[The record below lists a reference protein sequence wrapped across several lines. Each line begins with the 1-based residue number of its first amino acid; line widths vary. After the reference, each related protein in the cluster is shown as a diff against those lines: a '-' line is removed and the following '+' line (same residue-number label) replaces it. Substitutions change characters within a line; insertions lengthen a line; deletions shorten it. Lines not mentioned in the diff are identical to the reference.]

1 MDNLIEFKFRLEGL
15 IEVNSFIFIKLNI
28 KGSLMKTSIA
38 VFLIFLGFAC
48 NRPQRENVDFKEWG
62 DYWFQ
67 GKAEINSY
75 KLTQYRYG
83 EAREGEAVLIF
94 VTEDFSRKK
103 HLKLDHPNEAG
114 RDKISVLK
122 MNQTREFVTGIYPYH
137 MMLSAFTPTK
147 EASQGLKFTASSQEW
162 CGQSF
167 TQLNLKSG
175 NDYKGELFSYFEEE
189 GEKSFSIEGIAED
202 DLWNLI
208 RINPNQV
215 PKGSVMMMPSLIY
228 QRFSHSDF
236 IAEEVFIRALDISEN
251 RSQLEVTYSSGNRVL
266 KINYEKQF
274 PYQILGW
281 EEEHTNNNGDKELT
295 KAERKG
301 TKVIDYW
308 NRKAIE
314 DEFLRD
320 ELKLN

>member
-1 MDNLIEFKFRLEGL
+1 MRTLLAVL
-15 IEVNSFIFIKLNI
+15 LIFI
-28 KGSLMKTSIA
+28 
-38 VFLIFLGFAC
+38 GFSC
-48 NRPQRENVDFKEWG
+48 NKPQRENVDFIEWG

-75 KLTQYRYG
+75 TLSQYRYG
-83 EAREGEAVLIF
+83 EAREGEAILIF

-103 HLKLDHPNEAG
+103 HVKLDDPKEAG

-122 MNQTREFVTGIYPYH
+122 MNQTRSFVTGIYPYH

-167 TQLNLKSG
+167 TQMNLNSG
-175 NDYKGELFSYFEEE
+175 DSYNGELFSYFEEE
-189 GEKSFSIEGIAED
+189 GDESFSMDGIAED

-215 PKGSVMMMPSLIY
+215 PIGSVMMFPSLIY
-228 QRFSHSDF
+228 QRFSHDEF
-236 IAEEVFIRALDISEN
+236 IAEEAFIRIIDTSPN
-251 RSQLEVTYSSGNRVL
+251 RSQLEVTYSSGKRVL
-266 KINYEKQF
+266 KINYEKEF

-281 EEEHTNNNGDKELT
+281 EEEHTNNNGEKEVT

-308 NRKAIE
+308 NRNALE

>member
-1 MDNLIEFKFRLEGL
+1 
-15 IEVNSFIFIKLNI
+15 
-28 KGSLMKTSIA
+28 
-38 VFLIFLGFAC
+38 
-48 NRPQRENVDFKEWG
+48 
-62 DYWFQ
+62 
-67 GKAEINSY
+67 
-75 KLTQYRYG
+75 
-83 EAREGEAVLIF
+83 
-94 VTEDFSRKK
+94 
-103 HLKLDHPNEAG
+103 
-114 RDKISVLK
+114 
-122 MNQTREFVTGIYPYH
+122 
-137 MMLSAFTPTK
+137 
-147 EASQGLKFTASSQEW
+147 
-162 CGQSF
+162 
-167 TQLNLKSG
+167 
-175 NDYKGELFSYFEEE
+175 
-189 GEKSFSIEGIAED
+189 
-202 DLWNLI
+202 
-208 RINPNQV
+208 
-215 PKGSVMMMPSLIY
+215 MMMPSLIY
-228 QRFSHSDF
+228 QRFTHSDF